1 MLAPTI
7 PIMNSHP
14 YLYFIGIGGIGMSGL
29 ARYYRRRGSVVAGY
43 DRTPSEL
50 IGQLRMEGIE
60 VQFDENPNLVPP
72 EFREVPADQV
82 LVVRTPAVPIS
93 SPLLKYWED
102 KGSRILKRSEVLGMI
117 TRDRRTI
124 AVAGTHGK
132 TTVSTM
138 LAYLLTEGGVK
149 CNAFLGGISANYGTN
164 VLLNDDAVVN
174 VVEADEYDRSFLRLS
189 PSEAIIT
196 AMDPDHLD
204 IYGTPD
210 AMYAAYGEF
219 ATLVT
224 GNVLVHERISSLLLS
239 NVHSKEIAKR
249 TRTYSIDATSE
260 PRAENIR
267 VADGTYRFDLVAE
280 GRTIKDISMGMPGRH
295 NVENAI
301 AASAMALSLGVP
313 NDKLRKAL
321 ASFRGVSRRFELR
334 AKTDTNVFIDDYA
347 HHPAELVAA
356 ISSAKEL
363 YPGRKVTGIFQPHLF
378 SRTRDLVLEFGQALA
393 LLDELILLD
402 IYPAREEPIPG
413 ITSRWLLEYVP
424 MMNKTVCTK
433 ENLLP
438 LLRNRKLDILL
449 ALGAGDIDRLV
460 PGIAALIEEV

>member
-1 MLAPTI
+1 MERPSL
-7 PIMNSHP
+7 
-14 YLYFIGIGGIGMSGL
+14 LYFIGIGGIGMSGL
-29 ARYYRRRGSVVAGY
+29 ARYYRRKGATVAGY

-60 VQFDENPNLVPP
+60 VQFAENPELIPQ
-72 EFREVPADQV
+72 EFRDATPTEV
-82 LVVRTPAVPIS
+82 LVVRTPAVPAS
-93 SPLLKYWED
+93 SPLLIHWQQ
-102 KGSRILKRSEVLGMI
+102 KGARILKRSEVLGMI

-138 LAYLLTEGGVK
+138 LAHLLTEGGIK

-164 VLLNDDAVVN
+164 VLLNDDATVN

-204 IYGTPD
+204 IYGTPE
-210 AMYAAYGEF
+210 AMYAAYDEF
-219 ATLVT
+219 ASLCE
-224 GNVLVHERISSLLLS
+224 GRLLVHERIASRFTEHRNAVAYAL
-239 NVHSKEIAKR
+239 E
-249 TRTYSIDATSE
+249 ATKE
-260 PRAENIR
+260 PRAANIR
-267 VADGTYRFDLVAE
+267 VADGAYHFDLIAE
-280 GRTIKDISMGMPGRH
+280 GHTLRDLTLGMPGRH
-295 NVENAI
+295 NVENAL
-301 AASAMALSLGVP
+301 AASAMALHLGVSEER
-313 NDKLRKAL
+313 LRKGL
-321 ASFRGVSRRFELR
+321 ASFRGVSRRFEIR
-334 AKTDTNVFIDDYA
+334 ARSARSIFIDDYA
-347 HHPAELVAA
+347 HHPAELEAC
-356 ISSAKEL
+356 IRSAREL
-363 YPGRKVTGIFQPHLF
+363 YPGRRITGIFQPHLF
-378 SRTRDLVLEFGQALA
+378 TRTRDLVLDFGKALA
-393 LLDELILLD
+393 LLDELILLE

-413 ITSRWLLEYVP
+413 VTSRWMLEYVP

-460 PGIAALIEEV
+460 PGIAALIDEQ